1 MIILHVATRARSG
14 GTKKTIESAI
24 KYEESLGHVVYFAS
38 GVRGNRLLDS
48 QNKSAPVNRI
58 PIRSLGR
65 TPNPFWDLLA
75 IVELK
80 KIINRVHPDVI
91 HTHESKAGFV
101 GRIASL
107 YSGLI
112 TIHTVHMAVFKSQPR
127 NLIELIYARI
137 EFLLSKWTDFL
148 IFVGEDLLK
157 IYEAN
162 RISSRHGSRV
172 IHSRI
177 DLVEFFAVRSMK
189 RDSSGKFSN
198 VGGDVSTKKILITI
212 GLLEKRKRQDL
223 IITKLRPLLLQDD
236 CVLLVCGDG
245 QLRSELETLVSQLGL
260 TSKVHF
266 LGYRTDIPFLL
277 ASSDLL
283 VHGSEFEGVSQVI
296 VQSLA
301 VGTPVV
307 STKAEGYSELPEV
320 TWAAEN
326 GEDLTELVRSEL
338 QNPRKIDISP
348 LEFTR
353 WSDDFI
359 DIEHSKMLG
368 DVSFLHDASNSS

>member
-48 QNKSAPVNRI
+48 QYKSAPVSRI
-58 PIRSLGR
+58 PIQSLGR
-65 TPNPFWDLLA
+65 TPNPLWDMLA
-75 IVELK
+75 IVELR
-80 KIINRVHPDVI
+80 KIINRIHPDVI

-107 YSGLI
+107 YSELI

-162 RISSRHGSRV
+162 RITSRHGSRV

-177 DLVEFFAVRSMK
+177 DLSEFFAVHKMK
-189 RDSSGKFSN
+189 RDSSGIFSN
-198 VGGDVSTKKILITI
+198 VGGDVGTKKILITI

-223 IITKLRPLLLQDD
+223 IITKLRPLLLQED
-236 CVLLVCGDG
+236 CVLLICGDG

-301 VGTPVV
+301 AGTPVV

-338 QNPRKIDISP
+338 QNPRKIGISP

-359 DIEHSKMLG
+359 NIEHSKMLG
-368 DVSFLHDASNSS
+368 DVSFLLDASNSS